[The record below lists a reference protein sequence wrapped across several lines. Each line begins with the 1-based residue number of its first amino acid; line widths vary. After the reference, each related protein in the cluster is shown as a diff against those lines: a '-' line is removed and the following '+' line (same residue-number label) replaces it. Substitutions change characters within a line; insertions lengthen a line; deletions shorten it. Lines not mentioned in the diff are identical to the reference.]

1 MKLVFSLIR
10 RFVSMLT
17 VLLVVVILYFL
28 MFHLAPGDIADTI
41 AATMGGA
48 DEKDMI
54 ELRAEYGLDQPFFI
68 QLFQY
73 IKNVALLDLG
83 NSQFYNMPVFDLIME
98 RLPATLLLVFSA
110 QIVSLALGILL
121 GVYAAQ
127 NPNGLSSLLVNMLSL
142 FGYAA
147 PVFWTGILLLIAFSL
162 YIPIFPVAGMR
173 DVTIE
178 SDNFFVHALDVVR
191 HLFLP
196 MITLASI
203 FLAYYSRL
211 CRASMLEVLGTDF
224 VRTAKAKGLSQRDIL
239 MKHALKNSLSP
250 VITFAGLSFSGVVS
264 GAILVETVYSWP
276 GLGTLAF
283 NSIIARDTPVLLG
296 ILVFSTLMVTVGN
309 LLTDMVL
316 RAIDPRIKGSQ

>member
-1 MKLVFSLIR
+1 MKLLISLLR

-17 VLLVVVILYFL
+17 VLLVVIILNFL
-28 MFHLAPGDIADTI
+28 MLHLAPGDIADTI

-54 ELRAEYGLDQPFFI
+54 QLRTEYGLDQPFFI

-73 IKNVALLDLG
+73 VIKVAMLDLG
-83 NSQFYNMPVFDLIME
+83 NSHFYNMPVFDLIME

-110 QIVSLALGILL
+110 QIVSLGLGILL

-178 SDNFFVHALDVVR
+178 SDNFLVHALDVVR

-211 CRASMLEVLGTDF
+211 CRASMLEVLGADF

-250 VITFAGLSFSGVVS
+250 VITFAGLSFSAVVS

-296 ILVFSTLMVTVGN
+296 ILIFSTLMVTVGN

-316 RAIDPRIKGSQ
+316 RSIDPRIQGSQ

>member
-1 MKLVFSLIR
+1 
-10 RFVSMLT
+10 ML
-17 VLLVVVILYFL
+17 
-28 MFHLAPGDIADTI
+28 HLAPGDIADTI

-48 DEKDMI
+48 DQKDMI
-54 ELRAEYGLDQPFFI
+54 QLRAEYGLDQPFFI

-83 NSQFYNMPVFDLIME
+83 KSQFYNMPVFDLIME

-211 CRASMLEVLGTDF
+211 CRASMLEVLGADF

-250 VITFAGLSFSGVVS
+250 VITFAGLSFSAVVS

-316 RAIDPRIKGSQ
+316 RSIDPRIKGSQ

>member
-17 VLLVVVILYFL
+17 VLLVVVILNFL
-28 MFHLAPGDIADTI
+28 MLHLAPGDIADTI

-48 DEKDMI
+48 DEEDMI
-54 ELRAEYGLDQPFFI
+54 QLRAEYGLDQPFFI

-73 IKNVALLDLG
+73 MIKVAMLDLG

-211 CRASMLEVLGTDF
+211 CRASMLEVLGADF

-250 VITFAGLSFSGVVS
+250 VITFAGLSFSAVVS

-296 ILVFSTLMVTVGN
+296 ILIFSTLMVTVGN

-316 RAIDPRIKGSQ
+316 RSIDPRIKGSQ

>member
-1 MKLVFSLIR
+1 
-10 RFVSMLT
+10 ML
-17 VLLVVVILYFL
+17 
-28 MFHLAPGDIADTI
+28 HLAPGDVADTI

-48 DEKDMI
+48 DEKDMAQ
-54 ELRAEYGLDQPFFI
+54 LRMEYGLDQPFLI
-68 QLFQY
+68 QLMQY
-73 IKNVALLDLG
+73 ISKVATLDLG
-83 NSQFYNMPVFDLIME
+83 NSHFYNMPVFDLIME

-110 QIVSLALGILL
+110 QLVSLVLGILL

-127 NPNGLSSLLVNMLSL
+127 NPNGLSSLIVNMLSL

-162 YIPIFPVAGMR
+162 YIPLFPVAGMR

-178 SDNFFVHALDVVR
+178 SENFFIHVLDVMR

-211 CRASMLEVLGTDF
+211 CRASMLEVLGADF
-224 VRTAKAKGLSQRDIL
+224 VRTAKAKGLSHRDIL
-239 MKHALKNSLSP
+239 IKHALKNSLSP
-250 VITFAGLSFSGVVS
+250 VITFAGLSFSAVVS
-264 GAILVETVYSWP
+264 GAILVETVFSWP

-296 ILVFSTLMVTVGN
+296 ILIFSTLMVTVGN
-309 LLTDMVL
+309 LLTDLVL
-316 RAIDPRIKGSQ
+316 RTIDPRIKGSQ

>member
-17 VLLVVVILYFL
+17 VLLVVVILNFL
-28 MFHLAPGDIADTI
+28 MLHLAPGDIADTI

-54 ELRAEYGLDQPFFI
+54 QLRAEYGLDQPFFI

-83 NSQFYNMPVFDLIME
+83 KSQFYNMPVFDLIME

-110 QIVSLALGILL
+110 QIVSLGLGILL

-211 CRASMLEVLGTDF
+211 CRASMLEVLGADF

-250 VITFAGLSFSGVVS
+250 VITFAGLSFSAVVS

-296 ILVFSTLMVTVGN
+296 ILIFSTLMVTVGN

-316 RAIDPRIKGSQ
+316 RSIDPRIKGSQ

>member
-1 MKLVFSLIR
+1 MKLLISLLK

-17 VLLVVVILYFL
+17 VLLVVIILNFL
-28 MFHLAPGDIADTI
+28 MLHLAPGDIADTI

-54 ELRAEYGLDQPFFI
+54 QLRTEYGLDQPFFI

-73 IKNVALLDLG
+73 IIKVAMLDLG
-83 NSQFYNMPVFDLIME
+83 NSHFYNMPVFDLIME

-178 SDNFFVHALDVVR
+178 SDNFLVHALDVAR

-211 CRASMLEVLGTDF
+211 CRASMLEVLGADF

-250 VITFAGLSFSGVVS
+250 VITFAGLSFSAVVS

-296 ILVFSTLMVTVGN
+296 ILIFSTLMVTVGN

-316 RAIDPRIKGSQ
+316 RSIDPRIQGSQ

>member
-1 MKLVFSLIR
+1 MNLVFSLIR

-17 VLLVVVILYFL
+17 VLLVVVILNFL
-28 MFHLAPGDIADTI
+28 MLHLAPGDFADTI

-48 DEKDMI
+48 DEIDMI
-54 ELRAEYGLDQPFFI
+54 EVRAEYGLDQPFFI

-83 NSQFYNMPVFDLIME
+83 KSQFYNMPVFDLIME

-211 CRASMLEVLGTDF
+211 CRASMLEVLGADF

-250 VITFAGLSFSGVVS
+250 VITFAGLSFSAVVS

-296 ILVFSTLMVTVGN
+296 ILIFSTLMVTVGN

-316 RAIDPRIKGSQ
+316 RSIDPRIQGSQ